1 MVKSLLVMLLSS
13 GMLIGLSGCNTM
25 AGAGQDVQSGGEA
38 VEDAAR
44 DTQQR
49 MR

>member
-1 MVKSLLVMLLSS
+1 MIKTMLAVMMAF
-13 GMLIGLSGCNTM
+13 GMMFAITGCNTI

-38 VEDAAR
+38 VEGAAR

-49 MR
+49 M